1 MLAAV
6 DELAAESG
14 TDPGEVRAG
23 LEEVHASLACMT
35 RRVLVVAQRR
45 TA

>member
-14 TDPGEVRAG
+14 ADPGEVRAG
-23 LEEVHASLACMT
+23 LEEMHATLACMT